1 MTENLETA
9 SDGVARRVKE
19 LRQRRGWSATRLAEQ
34 CADQGAPQLTASVI
48 ANIESGRRDK
58 QGRRRR
64 HVTVEELVAFAAALQ
79 TSPMLLLGPPP
90 GKEAWVEVP
99 LHFDSSEE
107 AVSFLQSFGRIAAS
121 MQVTIPSKHA
131 PSPKQGTDNG

>member
-1 MTENLETA
+1 
-9 SDGVARRVKE
+9 
-19 LRQRRGWSATRLAEQ
+19 
-34 CADQGAPQLTASVI
+34 LTASVI

-79 TSPMLLLGPPP
+79 TSPLVLLGPPP
-90 GKEAWVEVP
+90 GQEAWVEVP

-107 AVSFLQSFGRIAAS
+107 AVSFLQSFSRLAS
-121 MQVTIPSKHA
+121 SLHVTIPSR
-131 PSPKQGTDNG
+131 KQEKSDG